1 MNRLLK
7 LLLAVAFGV
16 PLLASGQGPQSDASP
31 VAIVSDAHGDAFVIA
46 NSGPVRLTLL
56 RELQPGQVLRLD
68 AGSKVI
74 VVFLPGG
81 QVYELFGAGRFRV
94 RPKTIEALDA
104 KNPPRRRELP
114 SSLQQL
120 AVKPSDTSQGAVIM
134 RGGAVMSERVVLIR
148 PSNSISSQQGMVF
161 EWRPVATTV
170 YRFLLVDEQ
179 GNKTIETDVGEPRY
193 ELPAG
198 VTLAEGR
205 PYVWVVSARNQRGV
219 TTESAAEFTILPS
232 AQRSALEAAR
242 PASTADFTERLVFAL
257 ALEQR
262 GLKDEAQR
270 YWSELASDRPEL
282 RPRVER

>member
-1 MNRLLK
+1 MNRLMNI
-7 LLLAVAFGV
+7 LLAAALALPLVAT
-16 PLLASGQGPQSDASP
+16 GQAPQSNAPP
-31 VAIVSDAHGDAFVIA
+31 VAIVSDAHGDAFVLV
-46 NSGPVRLTLL
+46 NPGPVRLTLL
-56 RELQPGQVLRLD
+56 RELQSGQVLRLD

-81 QVYELFGAGRFRV
+81 QVYELSGAGRFRV
-94 RPKTIEALDA
+94 RAKTIEPLDA
-104 KNPPRRRELP
+104 RNPPHRRELP
-114 SSLQQL
+114 SSLQHL

-134 RGGAVMSERVVLIR
+134 RGGAVSERVVLIR

-179 GNKTIETDVGEPRY
+179 GNKTIEADVGEPRY

-232 AQRSALEAAR
+232 VQRSALEAAR
-242 PASTADFTERLVFAL
+242 PAPNAEFTERLVYAL

>member
-1 MNRLLK
+1 MNRLLGF
-7 LLLAVAFGV
+7 LLGIALGL
-16 PLLASGQGPQSDASP
+16 PLLASAQAPQSAGSP
-31 VAIVSDAHGDAFVIA
+31 VAIVSDAQGEAFVMEKP
-46 NSGPVRLTLL
+46 GPVRLTLL

-81 QVYELFGAGRFRV
+81 QVYEISGAGRFRV
-94 RPKTIEALDA
+94 GAKSIEPLDA
-104 KNPPRRRELP
+104 RNPPRKRELP
-114 SSLQQL
+114 SSLQHL
-120 AVKPSDTSQGAVIM
+120 AVKPSDISQGAVIM
-134 RGGAVMSERVVLIR
+134 RGGAVSERVVLIR

-170 YRFLLVDEQ
+170 YHFLLVDEQ
-179 GNKTIETDVGEPRY
+179 GNKTVEADVAEPRY

-198 VTLAEGR
+198 MTLAEGR

-232 AQRSALEAAR
+232 VQRNALEAAR
-242 PASTADFTERLVFAL
+242 PNPDADFTERLVFAL

>member
-1 MNRLLK
+1 MKRLLK
-7 LLLAVAFGV
+7 ILLGVALGV
-16 PLLASGQGPQSDASP
+16 PMLAAGQAPQSDAPP
-31 VAIVSDAHGDAFVIA
+31 VAIVSDAQGEAFVMA
-46 NSGPVRLTLL
+46 NPGPVRLTLL

-81 QVYELFGAGRFRV
+81 QVYELSGAGRFRV
-94 RPKTIEALDA
+94 RAKSIEPLDA
-104 KNPPRRRELP
+104 RNPPRKRELP
-114 SSLQQL
+114 SSLQHL
-120 AVKPSDTSQGAVIM
+120 AVKPSDVSQGAVIM
-134 RGGAVMSERVVLIR
+134 RGAAVSERVVLIR
-148 PSNSISSQQGMVF
+148 PSNSITSQQGMVF

-179 GNKTIETDVGEPRY
+179 GNKTIEADVGEPRY
-193 ELPAG
+193 ELPPG
-198 VTLAEGR
+198 VMLAEGK

-232 AQRSALEAAR
+232 VQRSALEAAR
-242 PASTADFTERLVFAL
+242 PATNADFTERLVFAL